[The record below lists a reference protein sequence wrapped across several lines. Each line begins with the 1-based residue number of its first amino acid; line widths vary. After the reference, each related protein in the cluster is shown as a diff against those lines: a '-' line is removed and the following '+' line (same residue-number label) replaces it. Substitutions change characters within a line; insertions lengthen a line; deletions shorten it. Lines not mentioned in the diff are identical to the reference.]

1 VRTYKRKRVG
11 VWRNKDKRMAAAVR
25 LRAEG
30 LSLRQI
36 ADQLA
41 IGLGTVHR
49 DLARWEREH
58 SNVTLLPFQNPVPT
72 SPVRG
77 ALEQPGGTVTAI
89 RRTS

>member
-1 VRTYKRKRVG
+1 VRTYRRKRVR
-11 VWRNKDKRMAAAVR
+11 VWRNKDKRMAAVAR

-41 IGLGTVHR
+41 IGRGTVAR
-49 DLARWEREH
+49 DLERWQRQP
-58 SNVTLLPFQNPVPT
+58 NITLLPSQTAVPT

-77 ALEQPGGTVTAI
+77 ALGQPDGTVTAI